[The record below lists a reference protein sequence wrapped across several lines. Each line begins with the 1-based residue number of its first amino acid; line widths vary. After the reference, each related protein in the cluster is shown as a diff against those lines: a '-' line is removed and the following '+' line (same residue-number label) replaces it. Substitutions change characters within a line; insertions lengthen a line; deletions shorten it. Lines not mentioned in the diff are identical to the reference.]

1 MLGFLSARAITG
13 LETVVAGVYRRSI
26 SVAGRHGWVSVEP
39 GVGDWL
45 EVTVDFPE
53 PAAMPEIERRLRRMF
68 DLDAV
73 PEVINAQLSQAPLM
87 AQLVAARPGL
97 RLPGTWD
104 GLELAMRAVL
114 GQQITV
120 VAAIRLAGKLV
131 AQYGQAVQTP
141 HAGITH
147 LFPTPEVLAAAD
159 LATLGMPKARG
170 RTLSGV
176 AQALL
181 DDPQL
186 FQPKASLKDGVARLV
201 AQYGQA
207 LQTPHAGITHLF
219 PTPEVLA
226 AADLA
231 TLGMPKARGRTLSGV
246 AQALLDDPQLFQPK
260 ASLKDG
266 VARLVALPGIGE
278 WTAQYIAMRQLREAD
293 AFAPGDIGLI
303 NALAALEGGPVSARQ
318 LLARAEA
325 WRPLRAYAAQHLW
338 TSLNR
343 GD

>member
-1 MLGFLSARAITG
+1 MRLAYQPPYDWASMLEFLSARAITG

-39 GVGDWL
+39 GAGDWL

-73 PEVINAQLSQAPLM
+73 PEVINAQLAQDPLM

-104 GLELAMRAVL
+104 GLELAIRAVL
-114 GQQITV
+114 GQQITL

-131 AQYGQAVQTP
+131 AQYGQPLQTP

-159 LATLGMPKARG
+159 LTTLGMPKARG

-186 FQPKASLKDGVARLV
+186 FEPKASL
-201 AQYGQA
+201 Q
-207 LQTPHAGITHLF
+207 
-219 PTPEVLA
+219 
-226 AADLA
+226 
-231 TLGMPKARGRTLSGV
+231 
-246 AQALLDDPQLFQPK
+246 
-260 ASLKDG
+260 DG

-293 AFAPGDIGLI
+293 AFASGDIGLI

-338 TSLNR
+338 TTL
-343 GD
+343 